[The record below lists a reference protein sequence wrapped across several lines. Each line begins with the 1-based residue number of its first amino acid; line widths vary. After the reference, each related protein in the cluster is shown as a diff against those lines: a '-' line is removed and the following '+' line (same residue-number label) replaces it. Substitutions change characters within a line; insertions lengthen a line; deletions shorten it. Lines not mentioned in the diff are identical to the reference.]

1 MSFKILALAL
11 LFILVGCDTPTRSRP
26 IPNLSGSETYT
37 TTPGNS
43 STSSSGFGPANG
55 STTGQTSSG
64 GSTTNSPTRPPG
76 FENCSFTITGY
87 AAGIGQIYA
96 CQSSADETQIGIK
109 STQTNQDRTCLIPM
123 YKDQNGGSTYLS
135 KEPQCFIQT
144 SGSEVFGK
152 LSKTRAGFQNHPLNA
167 LMIMKYN
174 SLSAF
179 YTCMDA
185 LTTFADPRCPMGM
198 QTPPYQQ
205 NVYPYAYINCMQ
217 LAQARMN
224 QICSDFKTMHSYVE
238 LKLK

>member
-1 MSFKILALAL
+1 MNFKFLSVPVVLVL
-11 LFILVGCDTPTRSRP
+11 LGCDAPTRSRP
-26 IPNLSGSETYT
+26 IPNLSGSDSYT
-37 TTPGNS
+37 SSGNTS
-43 STSSSGFGPANG
+43 NSSSGFGPSTGGTTTSG
-55 STTGQTSSG
+55 STG
-64 GSTTNSPTRPPG
+64 GTSTTSTRPAG
-76 FENCSFTITGY
+76 FENCSFSIGGF

-96 CQSSADETQIGIK
+96 CQSTLDETQIGVK

-135 KEPQCFIQT
+135 KEPQCFIQMAGAET
-144 SGSEVFGK
+144 FGK
-152 LSKTRAGFQNHPLNA
+152 LSKTRPGFQNHPLNS

-174 SLSAF
+174 SLSSF

-185 LTTFADPRCPMGM
+185 LTTFSDPRCPSGM

-205 NVYPYAYINCMQ
+205 NVYPYAYVNCMQ

-224 QICSDFKTMHSYVE
+224 QICSDFKTMHPYVE